1 MLGASGVAAGNLIGL
16 NAAGTAPLDPGVGN
30 GVTVLGGNA
39 TIGGLSPNDRNVITG
54 AAYGLGSVNME
65 GAAL

>member
-1 MLGASGVAAGNLIGL
+1 MIGL

-30 GVTVLGGNA
+30 GVIVLGGNA

-54 AAYGLGSVNME
+54 GFYELTISGVGSVQSSE
-65 GAAL
+65 